1 MSLSFTFL
9 LLFFSPLI
17 LGISIPRDQ
26 PSSPT
31 VTAGSAT
38 FIGNFNPY
46 SNVDTFLGVPYAKPP
61 LGSLRLQPP
70 EDVCTNGTVNAQSF
84 GAECYQL
91 PTPANSTISEDCL
104 NLNIYKPSEQFLQEH
119 HMQNRDLP
127 VMFWLHGGGF
137 NDGSGLIYN
146 ATALVN
152 RSSELGSPVIVVTI
166 NYRLSFLGFSG
177 MLAHLIS
184 KL

>member
-1 MSLSFTFL
+1 
-9 LLFFSPLI
+9 
-17 LGISIPRDQ
+17 
-26 PSSPT
+26 
-31 VTAGSAT
+31 
-38 FIGNFNPY
+38 
-46 SNVDTFLGVPYAKPP
+46 
-61 LGSLRLQPP
+61 
-70 EDVCTNGTVNAQSF
+70 
-84 GAECYQL
+84 
-91 PTPANSTISEDCL
+91 
-104 NLNIYKPSEQFLQEH
+104 
-119 HMQNRDLP
+119 MQNRDLP